1 MLSIDSTVREVL
13 GDRRAKE
20 VLDKYVPG
28 ASAHSM
34 IHMAYGMTLR
44 TAASYIGTDPELLEK
59 IDKELKELK

>member
-28 ASAHSM
+28 ASTHSM

-44 TAASYIGTDPELLEK
+44 TAASYIVR
-59 IDKELKELK
+59 IRNCWRRSIRS